1 MSSLAGPVIF
11 RVIRD
16 WLLEIEDSV
25 GFLRV
30 VVLMFREMTGSAIRV
45 NPRDL
50 RAICDVAMEAVSICV
65 ISGLRWDATIQHPAS
80 CIGHG
85 RGRGLG
91 RGFRRYTP
99 GMATIDSFDHPLAG
113 RYASPEMLRLFSAG
127 HRYTTWRRMWLALAE
142 AEAEL
147 GLTIPTEALEQ
158 MKATIEVTADD
169 LDRVA
174 EYERETRHDVMAHL
188 RAFAD
193 RAPAAKPILHLG
205 ATSCFVGDN
214 AELCITRDAMA
225 LVETRLLAV
234 VASLADFAEEWASEP
249 CLGMT
254 HLQPAQPT
262 TVGKRACLWLQ
273 DFVLDLERLRFERS
287 RLRAR
292 GVKGVTGTQAT
303 FLELFDGD
311 HAKVL
316 ELERRVAAKIGFDS
330 AYHVTGQTYPRKV
343 DAFVL
348 DVLSGI
354 GQSAAKMATDI
365 RLLARLKELREPMA
379 SGQVGS
385 SAQPYKANPMRSERV
400 TALARWLVNLAANP
414 AQTASTQWLE
424 RTLDDSA
431 NRRMAI
437 PESFLT
443 TDAILRVLHNVASG
457 LQVLPAMVRANLEAE
472 LPFMASE
479 AILMAAAKKG
489 GDRQELHERLRLHSR
504 ETSVA
509 VLERGEPNPFL
520 DLVAADPEVPLDR
533 AELDALLDPMRFIG
547 RAPEQVRDFLDGVV
561 RPLLAESGE
570 LPEARDL
577 EV

>member
-1 MSSLAGPVIF
+1 MP
-11 RVIRD
+11 
-16 WLLEIEDSV
+16 
-25 GFLRV
+25 
-30 VVLMFREMTGSAIRV
+30 
-45 NPRDL
+45 DL
-50 RAICDVAMEAVSICV
+50 N
-65 ISGLRWDATIQHPAS
+65 G
-80 CIGHG
+80 
-85 RGRGLG
+85 
-91 RGFRRYTP
+91 
-99 GMATIDSFDHPLAG
+99 FDHPLAG
-113 RYASPEMLRLFSAG
+113 RYASPEMLRLFSPG

-142 AEAEL
+142 AESEL
-147 GLTIPTEALEQ
+147 GLDIPAEALEQ
-158 MKATIEVTADD
+158 MRANLEVTAAD
-169 LDRVA
+169 LERVA
-174 EYERETRHDVMAHL
+174 EVERETRHDVMAHL
-188 RAFAD
+188 HVFAE

-234 VASLADFAEEWASEP
+234 VAALADFAERWASEP

-273 DFVLDLERLRFERS
+273 DLVSDLERLRFERG

-292 GVKGVTGTQAT
+292 GAKGVTGTQAT

-316 ELERRVAAKIGFDS
+316 ELDRRVAAKIGFES
-330 AYHVTGQTYPRKV
+330 SYPVTGQTYPRKV

-348 DVLSGI
+348 DALSGI

-365 RLLARLKELREPMA
+365 RILARLKELREPMA
-379 SGQVGS
+379 AGQVGS

-414 AQTASTQWLE
+414 AQTAAAQWLE

-431 NRRMAI
+431 NRRLAI
-437 PESFLT
+437 PEAFLT
-443 TDAILRVLHNVASG
+443 ADAILRVLHNVADG
-457 LQVLPAMVRANLEAE
+457 LQVFPAMVRANLSAE

-479 AILMAAAKKG
+479 AILMEGVKRG
-489 GDRQELHERLRLHSR
+489 GDRQALHERLRLHSR
-504 ETSVA
+504 TATAA
-509 VLERGEPNPFL
+509 VLERGEANPFL
-520 DLVAADPEVPLDR
+520 ELVAADPEVPLDR
-533 AELDALLDPMRFIG
+533 DELDALLDPARFVG
-547 RAPEQVRDFLDGVV
+547 RAPEQVRDYLGSVV
-561 RPLLAESGE
+561 RPLLAAAGE